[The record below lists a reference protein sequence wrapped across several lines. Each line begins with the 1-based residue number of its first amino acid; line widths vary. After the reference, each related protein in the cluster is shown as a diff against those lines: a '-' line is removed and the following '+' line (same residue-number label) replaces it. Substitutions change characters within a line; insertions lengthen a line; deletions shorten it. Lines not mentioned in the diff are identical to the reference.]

1 MQASDSR
8 KCVVKERERDIKKRE
23 RAGARKKKSD
33 IVDGSGREGRG
44 RQLHKREKECDNT
57 QHGVPDASY
66 VHYVDNRLVFVFIL
80 IYGNSS
86 R

>member
-1 MQASDSR
+1 MR
-8 KCVVKERERDIKKRE
+8 GERERERE
-23 RAGARKKKSD
+23 RGARKKKSD

-66 VHYVDNRLVFVFIL
+66 VHYVDNRLGFVFIL